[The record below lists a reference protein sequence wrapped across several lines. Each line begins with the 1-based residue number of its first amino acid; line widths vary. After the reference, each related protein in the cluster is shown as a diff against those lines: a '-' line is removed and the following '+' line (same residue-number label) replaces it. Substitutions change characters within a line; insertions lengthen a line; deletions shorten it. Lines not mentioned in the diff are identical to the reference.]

1 MKQKLNKLE
10 KYWVMYDV
18 GNSAFALLVSTIIPI
33 YFKNMATE
41 NGVSAADST
50 AYLSYAISI
59 STLIVAILGPVLGTV
74 ADGKNRK
81 KPLFTLFMM
90 VGVIGCAALA
100 LPKSAMLF
108 LVVFVITKVGFSGSL
123 IFYDSMLVDVTTDER
138 MDDVSSQGYAWGYI
152 GSCVPFVVSLAL
164 IFGADYIGIS
174 GTMATAIAFVI
185 NALWWA
191 VVTIPLLKNYKQ
203 NYYVET
209 RTSGVTETVKR
220 LGSVCSE
227 IKNDKK
233 VFLFLIAF
241 FFYIDGVYTIIE
253 MATSYGK
260 DVGISDTSLL
270 LALLLTQIVAF
281 PCAII
286 FGRLAQKFD
295 TARLI
300 AVCIGAYFLVAVYA
314 LWLDAAW
321 KFWMMATFVGV
332 FQGAIQALSRSY
344 YARIIPKEKSSEY
357 FGIFDIFG
365 KGASFMGTMLMGI
378 STQIFHTSKAGVI
391 VIAAMFVIG
400 FVVFKLQANA
410 MQHKE
415 KDFAQKNVR
424 DEFEA
429 EDQNDYYED
438 EDDYEIGDMD
448 FAEERF

>member
-33 YFKNMATE
+33 YFKNMATQ
-41 NGVSAADST
+41 NGISAADST

-90 VGVIGCAALA
+90 IGVIGCAALA

-152 GSCVPFVVSLAL
+152 GSCVPFIASLAL

-314 LWLDAAW
+314 LCLDAAW

-415 KDFAQKNVR
+415 RDFAQKNVR